1 MLLASRLDCP
11 WSLKTP
17 YKGKPGSN
25 MIRYIKLL
33 RNIGTFDS
41 DNSAASLDLKRL
53 ALIYA
58 DNGRG
63 KTTVAA
69 VFRSLTKGDQLPI
82 AERKRLG
89 SEHPPYVVLDC
100 EGEPSNVVFESGRW
114 NRTLE

>member
-1 MLLASRLDCP
+1 
-11 WSLKTP
+11 
-17 YKGKPGSN
+17 

-33 RNIGTFDS
+33 RNIGAFDS

-100 EGEPSNVVFESGRW
+100 EGEPSNVVFESGQW
-114 NRTLE
+114 NRTLPEVDPDILDEVFVDENRILCS